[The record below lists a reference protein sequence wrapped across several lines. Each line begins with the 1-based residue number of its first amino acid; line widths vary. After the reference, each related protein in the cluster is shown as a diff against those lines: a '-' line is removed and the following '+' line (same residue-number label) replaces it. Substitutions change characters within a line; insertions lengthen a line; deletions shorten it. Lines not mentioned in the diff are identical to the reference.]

1 MHQGLHT
8 LDQLP
13 IGDTGVIH
21 QVGGQRPV
29 ARRLMEMGLLP
40 GTRIEAVGRAPLGD
54 PLEIR
59 LRGYLFSLRQAD
71 AAHIQL
77 LPDDRADLA
86 EADGRDAPCRLP
98 AHESPAR
105 ADPGPGQTAR
115 IPRVLVAG
123 NANAGKTTVF
133 NALTGARAH
142 ISNYPGVTV
151 TRASRRITLPNGAPV
166 EIVDLPGT
174 YSLTAHSPDE
184 QVAVDGVLGRY
195 DDPPD
200 AVVVVVDAGVI
211 ERALYLVLQIAE
223 TGIPVVVALNMMD
236 EAEAAGAEFDADR
249 LGRWLGAK
257 VVPTVA
263 SKGAGLDAL
272 RDAIGAAATLAPR
285 ADSTWTGLPPQV
297 EQDVSAV
304 TRALADA
311 DFGRTPAV
319 RRSWALW
326 SLLSLDTDDGAT
338 SGLPA
343 PVRET
348 VHTVRRAA
356 AAAQRSVDQ
365 EIISARYR
373 WIEAVAD
380 DVRTVR
386 HQDTRT
392 WTKRIDDVLTHRF
405 YGMAVFAVVMA
416 VVFEALFTWS
426 EPFIG
431 GIETATGWLQNGVTA
446 VLPAGNLADLLV
458 DGVIAGVGNVVVFVP
473 QIAMLSLFIAL
484 LEDFGYLARVAF
496 VIDRL
501 MGRVGL
507 HGKAFVPMLSGFACA
522 IPAVMATRTIEG
534 RRDRLITMLTL
545 PMISCSAR
553 LPVYALVTAVVFAG
567 APRVLGIL
575 SAGAVV
581 LFSMYALS
589 VVATLGAAAVL
600 RRTVLRGPR
609 LPLLLELPPYR
620 RPVWSNVFLVTW
632 RRTRK
637 FLEDAGT
644 VILTMTIIL
653 WALLSFPH
661 SSDIE
666 TRYDEARAGILA
678 STTDAAA
685 QRSAT
690 GRAGGAAC
698 RRAAPLQHRGPGGP
712 ADRAG
717 DRAPR
722 LRLAHRGRH
731 HRRLRGARGLR
742 LDPGHRVRHRGGRRG
757 ERQPARVA
765 AAGGARGR
773 IAADDPARR
782 RLADGVLRAGLPVHE
797 HDRRRAPG
805 VGKLGLAGLHVRLH
819 VGPGLRRVAG
829 GVPGRLGAELGR
841 LIAPSRAA
849 GRAGGGEGLHSTG
862 AAYGF
867 ATTRGSRTTGDPP

>member
-1 MHQGLHT
+1 MHQGLHS

-21 QVGGQRPV
+21 RVGGQPRV

-40 GTRIEAVGRAPLGD
+40 GTRIEAVGRAPMGD
-54 PLEIR
+54 PLEVR
-59 LRGYLFSLRQAD
+59 LRGYLFSLRHAD

-77 LPDDRADLA
+77 LPDGRADLA
-86 EADGRDAPCRLP
+86 EADGAGTPSRLP
-98 AHESPAR
+98 AHETPAP
-105 ADPGPGQTAR
+105 AEDPAAGEGAR
-115 IPRVLVAG
+115 VPRVLVAG
-123 NANAGKTTVF
+123 NANSGKTTVF

-151 TRASRRITLPNGAPV
+151 TRASRRIALPDGAPV

-174 YSLTAHSPDE
+174 YSLTASSPDE
-184 QVAVDGVLGRY
+184 QVAVDGVLGHY

-223 TGIPVVVALNMMD
+223 TGVPVVVALNMMD
-236 EAEAAGAEFDADR
+236 EAEAAGAEFDTER
-249 LGRWLGAK
+249 LGRWLGAT

-263 SKGAGLDAL
+263 SKGVGLDAL
-272 RDAIGAAATLAPR
+272 RNAIGAAVTLAPR
-285 ADSTWTGLPPQV
+285 TDSMWTGLPA
-297 EQDVSAV
+297 EAEHDVSAV

-326 SLLSLDTDDGAT
+326 SLLSLDADDGAT

-348 VHTVRRAA
+348 VHTVRRDA
-356 AAAQRSVDQ
+356 AAAQRSVDE

-373 WIEAVAD
+373 WIEAVAR

-386 HQDTRT
+386 HRDDTPT
-392 WTKRIDDVLTHRF
+392 WTRRIDDVLTHRVW
-405 YGMAVFAVVMA
+405 GMAVFAVVMA

-426 EPFIG
+426 EPLIG
-431 GIETATGWLQNGVTA
+431 GIETVTGWLQSGVTT
-446 VLPAGNLADLLV
+446 VLPPGNLADLMV

-473 QIAMLSLFIAL
+473 QIAMLSFFIAL

-589 VVATLGAAAVL
+589 VCATLGAAAVL

-653 WALLSFPH
+653 WALLTFPH

-685 QRSAT
+685 QEEQLAELEGQHAGEQLRYSIG
-690 GRAGGAAC
+690 GRAGRAIEPAIEPLGFDWRIGVGIIGAFAA
-698 RRAAPLQHRGPGGP
+698 REVFVSTLGIVFGIAEADEESVSLRESLQRAEH
-712 ADRAG
+712 
-717 DRAPR
+717 
-722 LRLAHRGRH
+722 
-731 HRRLRGARGLR
+731 
-742 LDPGHRVRHRGGRRG
+742 
-757 ERQPARVA
+757 
-765 AAGGARGR
+765 
-773 IAADDPARR
+773 
-782 RLADGVLRAGLPVHE
+782 ADGSPLMTP
-797 HDRRRAPG
+797 
-805 VGKLGLAGLHVRLH
+805 LAGVSLMVFFVLACQCMSTIVVVRRESGSWGWPVFMFGYMSVLAYVASLAVYQ
-819 VGPGLRRVAG
+819 VGSALGW
-829 GVPGRLGAELGR
+829 GV
-841 LIAPSRAA
+841 
-849 GRAGGGEGLHSTG
+849 
-862 AAYGF
+862 
-867 ATTRGSRTTGDPP
+867 

>member
-1 MHQGLHT
+1 MHQGLHS

-21 QVGGQRPV
+21 RVGGRPRV

-40 GTRIEAVGRAPLGD
+40 GTRIEAVGRAPMGD
-54 PLEIR
+54 PLEVR
-59 LRGYLFSLRQAD
+59 LRGYLFSLRHAD

-77 LPDDRADLA
+77 LPDGRADLE
-86 EADGRDAPCRLP
+86 EADGGGAPCRLP
-98 AHESPAR
+98 AHEKPAP
-105 ADPGPGQTAR
+105 ADPAAGEAAR
-115 IPRVLVAG
+115 VPRVLVAG
-123 NANAGKTTVF
+123 NANSGKTTVF

-151 TRASRRITLPNGAPV
+151 TRASRRITLPDGAPV

-174 YSLTAHSPDE
+174 YSLTANSPDE
-184 QVAVDGVLGRY
+184 QVAVDGVLGHH

-223 TGIPVVVALNMMD
+223 TGVPVVVALNMMD
-236 EAEAAGAEFDADR
+236 EAEAAGAEFDTGR
-249 LGRWLGAK
+249 LGRWLGAT

-263 SKGAGLDAL
+263 SKGVGLDAL
-272 RDAIGAAATLAPR
+272 RKAIGDAVALAPR
-285 ADSTWTGLPPQV
+285 ADEAWTGLPPQA
-297 EQDVSAV
+297 ERDVSAV

-343 PVRET
+343 PVREA
-348 VHTVRRAA
+348 VHTVQRDA
-356 AAAQRSVDQ
+356 AAAQRSVDE

-373 WIEAVAD
+373 WAEAVAK

-386 HQDTRT
+386 DRDDTPT
-392 WTKRIDDVLTHRF
+392 WTRKIDDVLTHRVW
-405 YGMAVFAVVMA
+405 GMAVFAVVMA

-426 EPFIG
+426 EPLIG
-431 GIETATGWLQNGVTA
+431 GIETMTGWLQSGVRA
-446 VLPAGNLADLLV
+446 VVPAGNLADLMV

-473 QIAMLSLFIAL
+473 QIAMLSFFIAL

-567 APRVLGIL
+567 APRVFGLL

-589 VVATLGAAAVL
+589 VCATLGAAAVL

-653 WALLSFPH
+653 WALLTFPH

-678 STTDAAA
+678 TTTDAAA
-685 QRSAT
+685 QEEQLAELEGRHAGEQLRYSIG
-690 GRAGGAAC
+690 GRAGRAIEPAIEPLGFDWRIGVGIIGAFAAREVFVSTLGIVFGIAEADEESVSLRESLQRAEHADGSPLMTPLAGVSLMVFFVLAC
-698 RRAAPLQHRGPGGP
+698 QCMSTIVVVRR
-712 ADRAG
+712 
-717 DRAPR
+717 
-722 LRLAHRGRH
+722 
-731 HRRLRGARGLR
+731 
-742 LDPGHRVRHRGGRRG
+742 
-757 ERQPARVA
+757 E
-765 AAGGARGR
+765 AGGWGW
-773 IAADDPARR
+773 PVFMFGYMSV
-782 RLADGVLRAGLPVHE
+782 LAYVASLAVYQVGSALGWGV
-797 HDRRRAPG
+797 
-805 VGKLGLAGLHVRLH
+805 
-819 VGPGLRRVAG
+819 
-829 GVPGRLGAELGR
+829 
-841 LIAPSRAA
+841 
-849 GRAGGGEGLHSTG
+849 
-862 AAYGF
+862 
-867 ATTRGSRTTGDPP
+867 

>member
-21 QVGGQRPV
+21 HVGGQRPL
-29 ARRLMEMGLLP
+29 ARRLMEMGLVP

-54 PLEIR
+54 PLEVR

-71 AAHIQL
+71 AVHIQL

-86 EADGRDAPCRLP
+86 EADGDGAPCRLP
-98 AHESPAR
+98 AHDAPGGT
-105 ADPGPGQTAR
+105 DPGAGEATR
-115 IPRVLVAG
+115 VPRVLVAG

-142 ISNYPGVTV
+142 IGNYPGVTV
-151 TRASRRITLPNGAPV
+151 TRASRRITLPDGAPV

-211 ERALYLVLQIAE
+211 ERALYLLLQIAE

-236 EAEAAGAEFDADR
+236 EAEAAGIAFDAER
-249 LGRWLGAK
+249 LGRWLGAA

-263 SKGAGLDAL
+263 SKGTGLDAL
-272 RDAIGAAATLAPR
+272 RNAIGAAVTLAPR
-285 ADSTWTGLPPQV
+285 TDSTWTGLPP
-297 EQDVSAV
+297 EAERDVAAV
-304 TRALADA
+304 TRALTDA
-311 DFGRTPAV
+311 DFGRTPAG

-326 SLLSLDTDDGAT
+326 SLLSLDTDGAAT
-338 SGLPA
+338 GLPA
-343 PVRET
+343 PVRHT
-348 VHTVRRAA
+348 VHTVRRDA

-386 HQDTRT
+386 HRDTRT

-405 YGMAVFAVVMA
+405 YGLAVFAVVMA

-431 GIETATGWLQNGVTA
+431 GIEAATGWLQTGVTT

-473 QIAMLSLFIAL
+473 QIAMLSFFIAL

-567 APRVLGIL
+567 SPRVLGIL

-589 VVATLGAAAVL
+589 VAATLGAAAVL

-620 RPVWSNVFLVTW
+620 RPVWRNVFLVTW

-653 WALLSFPH
+653 WALLTFPH

-666 TRYDEARAGILA
+666 ARYDEARTGILA

-685 QRSAT
+685 QQERLGELEGQHAGEQLRYSIG
-690 GRAGGAAC
+690 GRAGRLIEPVIEPLGFDWRIGVGIIGAFAA
-698 RRAAPLQHRGPGGP
+698 REVFVSTLGIVFGIAEADEESVSLRESLQRAEH
-712 ADRAG
+712 
-717 DRAPR
+717 
-722 LRLAHRGRH
+722 
-731 HRRLRGARGLR
+731 
-742 LDPGHRVRHRGGRRG
+742 
-757 ERQPARVA
+757 
-765 AAGGARGR
+765 
-773 IAADDPARR
+773 
-782 RLADGVLRAGLPVHE
+782 ADGSRLMTP
-797 HDRRRAPG
+797 
-805 VGKLGLAGLHVRLH
+805 LAGVSLMVFFVLACQCMSTIVVVRRESGSWGWPAFMFGYMSILAYFASLTVYQ
-819 VGPGLRRVAG
+819 VGSALGW
-829 GVPGRLGAELGR
+829 GV
-841 LIAPSRAA
+841 
-849 GRAGGGEGLHSTG
+849 
-862 AAYGF
+862 
-867 ATTRGSRTTGDPP
+867 

>member
-1 MHQGLHT
+1 MHQGLHS

-21 QVGGQRPV
+21 RVGGRPRV

-54 PLEIR
+54 PLEVR
-59 LRGYLFSLRQAD
+59 LRGYLFSLRHAD

-77 LPDDRADLA
+77 LPDGRADLE
-86 EADGRDAPCRLP
+86 EADGGGAPCRLP
-98 AHESPAR
+98 AHETPAP
-105 ADPGPGQTAR
+105 ADPAAGEAAR
-115 IPRVLVAG
+115 VPRVLVAG
-123 NANAGKTTVF
+123 NANSGKTTVF

-151 TRASRRITLPNGAPV
+151 TRASRRITLPDGAPV

-174 YSLTAHSPDE
+174 YSLTANSPDE
-184 QVAVDGVLGRY
+184 QVAVDGVLGHY

-223 TGIPVVVALNMMD
+223 TGVPVVVALNMMD
-236 EAEAAGAEFDADR
+236 EAEAAGAEFDTGR
-249 LGRWLGAK
+249 LGRWLGAT

-263 SKGAGLDAL
+263 SKGVGLDAL
-272 RDAIGAAATLAPR
+272 RKAIGDAVALAPR
-285 ADSTWTGLPPQV
+285 ADEAWTGLPA
-297 EQDVSAV
+297 EAERDVSAV

-343 PVRET
+343 PVREA
-348 VHTVRRAA
+348 VHTVRRDA
-356 AAAQRSVDQ
+356 AAAQRSVDE

-373 WIEAVAD
+373 WVEAVAR

-386 HQDTRT
+386 DRGDAPT
-392 WTKRIDDVLTHRF
+392 WTRKIDDVLTHRVW
-405 YGMAVFAVVMA
+405 GMAVFAVVMA

-426 EPFIG
+426 EPLIG
-431 GIETATGWLQNGVTA
+431 GIETMTGWLQSGVRA
-446 VLPAGNLADLLV
+446 VVPAGNLADLMV
-458 DGVIAGVGNVVVFVP
+458 DGVIAGVGNVIVFVP
-473 QIAMLSLFIAL
+473 QIAMLSFFIAL

-567 APRVLGIL
+567 APRVFGIL

-589 VVATLGAAAVL
+589 VCATLGAAAVL

-653 WALLSFPH
+653 WALLTFPH

-678 STTDAAA
+678 TTTDAAA
-685 QRSAT
+685 QEEQLAELEGRHAGEQLRYSIG
-690 GRAGGAAC
+690 GRAGRAIEPAIEPLGFDWRIGVGIIGAFAA
-698 RRAAPLQHRGPGGP
+698 REVFVSTLGIVFGIAEADEESVSLRESLQRAEH
-712 ADRAG
+712 
-717 DRAPR
+717 
-722 LRLAHRGRH
+722 
-731 HRRLRGARGLR
+731 
-742 LDPGHRVRHRGGRRG
+742 
-757 ERQPARVA
+757 
-765 AAGGARGR
+765 
-773 IAADDPARR
+773 
-782 RLADGVLRAGLPVHE
+782 ADGSPLMTP
-797 HDRRRAPG
+797 
-805 VGKLGLAGLHVRLH
+805 LAGVSLMVFFVLACQCMSTIVVVRRESGSWGWPVFMFGYMSVLAYVASLAVYQ
-819 VGPGLRRVAG
+819 VGSALGW
-829 GVPGRLGAELGR
+829 GV
-841 LIAPSRAA
+841 
-849 GRAGGGEGLHSTG
+849 
-862 AAYGF
+862 
-867 ATTRGSRTTGDPP
+867 

>member
-8 LDQLP
+8 LDRLP
-13 IGDTGVIH
+13 LGDAGVIH
-21 QVGGQRPV
+21 RVGGEPRV

-40 GTRIEAVGRAPLGD
+40 GTRIEAVGRAPMGD

-59 LRGYLFSLRQAD
+59 LRGYLFSLRHAD
-71 AAHIQL
+71 AAHVQL
-77 LPDDRADLA
+77 LPDGRADLGA
-86 EADGRDAPCRLP
+86 AADPAPARRLP
-98 AHESPAR
+98 AHEAPAPADPAR
-105 ADPGPGQTAR
+105 EGAAR
-115 IPRVLVAG
+115 VPRVLVAG
-123 NANAGKTTVF
+123 NANSGKTTVF

-142 ISNYPGVTV
+142 VGNYPGVTV
-151 TRASRRITLPNGAPV
+151 TRASRRITLPGGAPA

-174 YSLTAHSPDE
+174 YSLAAHSPDE
-184 QVAVDGVLGRY
+184 QVAVDGVLGRHEGL
-195 DDPPD
+195 PD

-223 TGIPVVVALNMMD
+223 TGVPVVVALNMMD
-236 EAEAAGAEFDADR
+236 EAEAAGAEFDAER
-249 LGRWLGAK
+249 LGRWLGAA

-263 SKGAGLDAL
+263 SRGVGLDAL
-272 RDAIGAAATLAPR
+272 RRAVADAVALAPR
-285 ADSTWTGLPPQV
+285 TDSTWTGLPP
-297 EQDVSAV
+297 EAERDVSAV
-304 TRALADA
+304 TRALDGAG
-311 DFGRTPAV
+311 FGHTPAV

-326 SLLSLDTDDGAT
+326 SLLSLDADDGAAT
-338 SGLPA
+338 GLPA

-348 VHTVRRAA
+348 VRTVRRDA

-365 EIISARYR
+365 EIIAARYR

-392 WTKRIDDVLTHRF
+392 WTRRIDDVLTHRV

-426 EPFIG
+426 EPLIG
-431 GIETATGWLQNGVTA
+431 GIETVTGWLQTGVRA

-458 DGVIAGVGNVVVFVP
+458 DGVVAGVGNVVVFVP
-473 QIAMLSLFIAL
+473 QIAMLSFFIAL

-567 APRVLGIL
+567 SPRVFGVL

-589 VVATLGAAAVL
+589 VCATLGAAAVL

-653 WALLSFPH
+653 WALLTFPH
-661 SSDIE
+661 SRDVE
-666 TRYDEARAGILA
+666 TRYDEARAGVLA
-678 STTDAAA
+678 SAADAAA
-685 QRSAT
+685 QEEQLAALE
-690 GRAGGAAC
+690 GQRAGE
-698 RRAAPLQHRGPGGP
+698 Q
-712 ADRAG
+712 
-717 DRAPR
+717 
-722 LRLAHRGRH
+722 LRYSI
-731 HRRLRGARGLR
+731 
-742 LDPGHRVRHRGGRRG
+742 GGR
-757 ERQPARVA
+757 V
-765 AAGGARGR
+765 
-773 IAADDPARR
+773 
-782 RLADGVLRAGLPVHE
+782 
-797 HDRRRAPG
+797 
-805 VGKLGLAGLHVRLH
+805 
-819 VGPGLRRVAG
+819 
-829 GVPGRLGAELGR
+829 GR
-841 LIAPSRAA
+841 LIEPAIEPLGFDWRIGVGIIGAFAAREVFVSTLGIVFGIAEADEESVSLRESLRRAEHADGSPLMTPLA
-849 GRAGGGEGLHSTG
+849 GVSLMVFFVLACQCMSTIVVVRRESG
-862 AAYGF
+862 NWGWPVFMFGYMSILAYAASLTVYQV
-867 ATTRGSRTTGDPP
+867 GSALGWGV